1 MRKNIVLDTNIYVS
15 GFAFKDS
22 ITAKALKK
30 ATENYQ
36 LVFSEQTWAE
46 LLDVINRP
54 KFNKYLNELTRF
66 ATLRNLKEDAIF
78 IEPTE
83 TITDCRDPKDNKF
96 LELAVAANAD
106 FIVTGD
112 LDLLI
117 LHPFRNIA
125 ILKSGEF
132 LNLEIA

>member
-1 MRKNIVLDTNIYVS
+1 MRKNIVLDTNTYVS
-15 GFAFKDS
+15 GFIFINS
-22 ITAKALKK
+22 ITAKALEK
-30 ATENYQ
+30 AQENYQ
-36 LVFSEQTWAE
+36 LVFSEPTWAE
-46 LLDVINRP
+46 LVDVINRS
-54 KFNKYLNELTRF
+54 KFNKYLDELTRLDI
-66 ATLRNLKEDAIF
+66 LRELKKGVIF

-96 LELAVAANAD
+96 LELAVAANAE

-117 LHPFRNIA
+117 LNPFRNIA

-132 LNLEIA
+132 LSVESI